1 MNMKINTNGL
11 TIPGILLKG
20 CHFRQNEGIDLI
32 VSHDMAVIANTKR
45 AEEEQQDLAEGLRR
59 AAKSLSVQPGS
70 DDSGFYIP
78 EEMLEDANIDPEDKL
93 KVTVDDGS
101 ILVEAVDPLL
111 KEWED
116 AEDDEVLGELPDEL
130 RHLLMCLQIHPD
142 VVRDVV
148 LEGGY
153 EFE

>member
-20 CHFRQNEGIDLI
+20 CHFRQNEGIALI

-59 AAKSLSVQPGS
+59 AAKSLSVQLGS

-101 ILVEAVDPLL
+101 VLVEAVDPLL

>member
-1 MNMKINTNGL
+1 M
-11 TIPGILLKG
+11 
-20 CHFRQNEGIDLI
+20 
-32 VSHDMAVIANTKR
+32 IANTKR

-59 AAKSLSVQPGS
+59 AAKSLSVQLGS

>member
-20 CHFRQNEGIDLI
+20 CHFRQNESIALI

-59 AAKSLSVQPGS
+59 AAKSLSVQLGS